1 MKYIICAFLTCSLLI
16 ASGCSDRTAS
26 NDELEQQQ
34 STQQIS
40 QDIDEDTTEDFA
52 DAPAE
57 FEGGVVKHDEDE
69 TADDNIHAAQ
79 TDTADDT
86 DDTDDSA
93 DTANEEKADEKQ
105 VSAVQFDDSFL
116 MLVNSTHPLAEGY
129 TPELAYVQGEY
140 RVDKRILQV
149 SQQMIADARKDGVE
163 LLVCSAYRPV
173 ESQTRLFNNKVNEWM
188 SVGKSKDEAVALTS
202 ALIAVPGTSEHHT
215 GLALDIVTPSYQSL
229 DEGFAKTSAFAWLDK
244 HAADYGF
251 IMRYPA
257 DKTDITKI
265 DYESWHYRYVGVEAA
280 REIKAGGLCLE
291 EYLGEIS

>member
-1 MKYIICAFLTCSLLI
+1 MKYIICAFLTCALLI

-26 NDELEQQQ
+26 TKLEEQPSAQQLN
-34 STQQIS
+34 
-40 QDIDEDTTEDFA
+40 QDIDEDTPEDFD

-69 TADDNIHAAQ
+69 NTEEAANSPQSDVSTDADDSI
-79 TDTADDT
+79 
-86 DDTDDSA
+86 A
-93 DTANEEKADEKQ
+93 DTTEEKETAKQ
-105 VSAVQFDDSFL
+105 VPAVKFDNSFL
-116 MLVNSTHPLAEGY
+116 MLVNPTHPLPEGY
-129 TPELAYVQGEY
+129 TPELEYVQGQY

-188 SVGKSKDEAVALTS
+188 SAGKSKDEAVALTS

-215 GLALDIVTPSYQSL
+215 GLAMDIVTPSYQSL
-229 DEGFAKTSAFAWLDK
+229 DEGFAKTAAFAWLDK
-244 HAADYGF
+244 HAAEYGF

-265 DYESWHYRYVGVEAA
+265 DYESWHYRYVGVDAA
-280 REIKAGGLCLE
+280 REIKASGLCLE